1 MANLAILYSLAS
13 ILRAFDTVYLLSIIN
28 LTISRIAPRNFITS
42 SRIAGLVI
50 GFGSGV
56 YCIGAECPLGEL
68 SFIVFGGLNMR
79 LELFF
84 SSGKRGNNVGLP
96 EIMLDISVEFGKGV

>member
-1 MANLAILYSLAS
+1 M
-13 ILRAFDTVYLLSIIN
+13 
-28 LTISRIAPRNFITS
+28 
-42 SRIAGLVI
+42 
-50 GFGSGV
+50 V
-56 YCIGAECPLGEL
+56 YCIGAECPLGGL

-79 LELFF
+79 LELFL

>member
-1 MANLAILYSLAS
+1 
-13 ILRAFDTVYLLSIIN
+13 V
-28 LTISRIAPRNFITS
+28 
-42 SRIAGLVI
+42 
-50 GFGSGV
+50 V
-56 YCIGAECPLGEL
+56 YCIGAECPLGGL

-79 LELFF
+79 LELFL